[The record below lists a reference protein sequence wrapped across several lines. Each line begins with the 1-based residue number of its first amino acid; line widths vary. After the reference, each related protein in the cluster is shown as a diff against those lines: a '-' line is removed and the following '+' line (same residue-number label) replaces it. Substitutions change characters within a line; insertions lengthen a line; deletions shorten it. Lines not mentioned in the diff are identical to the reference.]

1 MGLPVRARQG
11 DWGLLLRAC
20 GCLEEVRYRLF
31 NFFAPISAGNQ
42 ISVSGSAV
50 EDGPF
55 ENICGQIGLVR
66 EFFPLPG
73 FSEIGSNAE
82 SRAQYKFLAASSP
95 LASGGGAGTG
105 TIP

>member
-1 MGLPVRARQG
+1 MGLPSGPRQG

-20 GCLEEVRYRLF
+20 GRLEEVRYRLF
-31 NFFAPISAGNQ
+31 NFFATKSARNR
-42 ISVSGSAV
+42 ISVSGGAV

-55 ENICGQIGLVR
+55 ENVCGQIALVR

-73 FSEIGSNAE
+73 FSEIGSKAE
-82 SRAQYKFLAASSP
+82 SRAQHKFVAASSQ
-95 LASGGGAGTG
+95 LTSGAGTG

>member
-1 MGLPVRARQG
+1 MGLPSGPRQG

-20 GCLEEVRYRLF
+20 GRLEEVRYRLF
-31 NFFAPISAGNQ
+31 NFFATISVRNQ
-42 ISVSGSAV
+42 ISVSGGAV

-55 ENICGQIGLVR
+55 ENVCGQIGLVR
-66 EFFPLPG
+66 KFFPFSG

-95 LASGGGAGTG
+95 SPSGAGTG